1 MQLDY
6 DFMMQSFALILKGIP
21 VTMEITIGA
30 LVIAMPIAF
39 ILAILRINNVP
50 ILKQLIVLNVSFV
63 RGTPIVLQILLMY
76 TLLPSLLN
84 SFVKNM
90 GWNYNVFDSVDP
102 FYYALIVFSL
112 NTIAV
117 LSEVFRSALLSI
129 PKLQMEAGLT
139 AGLSAVQTYFHIILP
154 QALVVA
160 LPSIG
165 NIAVNLVKGS
175 SLAFLMTVKDVMALA
190 KIEASFGYNYV
201 ESYLNVFFV
210 YIIICTIVQYLFHYL
225 ERYYSRFRRT
235 A

>member
-6 DFMMQSFALILKGIP
+6 EFMMQSFVLILKGIP
-21 VTMEITIGA
+21 VTMELTVGA
-30 LVIAMPIAF
+30 MVIAIPIAF
-39 ILAILRINNVP
+39 VLAILRINEVP
-50 ILKQLIVLNVSFV
+50 IMKQLIVLNVSFV

-76 TLLPSLLN
+76 SLLPSLLN
-84 SFVKNM
+84 SIVKMM

-129 PKLQMEAGLT
+129 PKGQMEAGLT
-139 AGLSAVQTYFHIILP
+139 AGLTAVQTYLHVILP

-160 LPSIG
+160 LPSMG
-165 NIAVNLVKGS
+165 NIAVNLVKGT
-175 SLAFLMTVKDVMALA
+175 SLAFLMTVKDVTALA
-190 KIEASFGYNYV
+190 KIEASFGYNYI
-201 ESYLNVFFV
+201 EAYLNVFIV
-210 YIIICTIVQYLFHYL
+210 YIILCTVVQVIFYYL
-225 ERYYSRFRRT
+225 EQYYSRFRRT